1 MANKEAR
8 FAKTIEAVDTAEY
21 MINNRFPS
29 IVVFDEN
36 NIDLS
41 PIEFDY
47 IDYEDKR
54 LRFKKRLVLTPN
66 LDESGQLYVVNHP
79 EFDLETF
86 AYTRQEIIDGIK
98 SDIRFLW
105 NGYAKA
111 ADEVLTK
118 DAQELK
124 QKLLSSIEEIINV

>member
-8 FAKTIEAVDTAEY
+8 FAKTMEAVDTAEY
-21 MINNRFPS
+21 MINNRFS
-29 IVVFDEN
+29 DVALDEN
-36 NIDLS
+36 DIDLS

-66 LDESGQLYVVNHP
+66 LDESGQLYVVNLP

-105 NGYAKA
+105 DGYAKA
-111 ADEVLTK
+111 TDEELTEG
-118 DAQELK
+118 ALELK
-124 QKLLSSIEEIINV
+124 QRLLSNIEEYANG